1 MKWAIAIL
9 IVFSFRCI
17 PAVRAQGHETDLAF
31 QAVPFERWLADGPRA
46 QLPWRTRIFAPEL
59 SQHQRI
65 WARVQIELDG
75 NELLKRCCDGRSVAL
90 VEITDQQGR
99 KYRNYAEQ
107 DLKEVKQGVSQY
119 MVTLSW
125 DVFVLPGDYQV
136 ALVLYYSGREG
147 HSLAVE
153 RLHVGALKN
162 DPLPESWR
170 GLPAV
175 EFCDPQP
182 EGVDAY
188 LLPGITSR
196 LRLSI
201 MTRRPI
207 QVEILENLTPYQAEQ
222 RHPAQYKDRLG
233 VLLPILRTFGQ
244 MEVQNGSLGLTTLDV
259 KRRRETF
266 AQEGVKEGQVDWAG
280 LKKALEANITTAID
294 VHDIRESEQ
303 YGAFFQQEIERRL
316 TAEKRT
322 GPGEGQALPVL
333 IVISAVMQF
342 RFVKTISIT
351 PPPGGNFVVYY
362 LRYEFPPPS
371 SQRSVLALPQV
382 QGQDSSERFEQT
394 VDGIGKA
401 LKDLKPRVFT
411 AHSAEGVRKA
421 IAAIA
426 REISQM

>member
-1 MKWAIAIL
+1 M
-9 IVFSFRCI
+9 
-17 PAVRAQGHETDLAF
+17 
-31 QAVPFERWLADGPRA
+31 
-46 QLPWRTRIFAPEL
+46 
-59 SQHQRI
+59 
-65 WARVQIELDG
+65 
-75 NELLKRCCDGRSVAL
+75 AL

-107 DLKEVKQGVSQY
+107 DLKQVKPGLSQY
-119 MVTLSW
+119 TVTLSW

-153 RLHVGALKN
+153 RLHIGALKN

-196 LRLSI
+196 LRLAI
-201 MTRRPI
+201 TTRRPI
-207 QVEILENLTPYQAEQ
+207 QVEILENLTPYRAEQ
-222 RHPAQYKDRLG
+222 RHPTLYKDRLG
-233 VLLPILRTFGQ
+233 VFLPILRTFGQ
-244 MEVQNGSLGLTTLDV
+244 MEVKNGSLGLTTLDFT
-259 KRRRETF
+259 RSRETF
-266 AQEGVKEGQVDWAG
+266 AQEGVKEGHVDWAG
-280 LKKALEANITTAID
+280 LREALEANITTAID
-294 VHDIRESEQ
+294 VRDIRESEQ
-303 YGAFFQQEIERRL
+303 YGLFFRQEIVQRL
-316 TAEKRT
+316 TAQKERA
-322 GPGEGQALPVL
+322 GPEEGHALPIL
-333 IVISAVMQF
+333 IVISGVMQF
-342 RFVKTISIT
+342 GFGKTISIA
-351 PPPGGNFVVYY
+351 PPGGNFVVYY

-371 SQRSVLALPQV
+371 SQRSIFVLPQV
-382 QGQDSSERFEQT
+382 QGQDPSETFEQT

-411 AHSAEGVRKA
+411 VHSAEGVRKA

-426 REISQM
+426 GEISQM